1 MATLTKAPAT
11 TSTYNQLL
19 FWLLHGWV
27 LAYCGVLLG
36 AFTVQ
41 LVGGEFPCPL
51 CMLQRYGMI
60 LCTLGVAWV
69 LIQARNGELTPGRYA
84 QGLGMGIVG
93 AAAGSLVSVR
103 QILLHIKPGD
113 PGYGS
118 PVMGMH
124 LYTWALITFFV
135 VILFVGVVSMFGP
148 LGLPEAPTG
157 GARTL
162 STIVI
167 GLFVALILANLL
179 GIVLLEGFAWV
190 LPDDPDSYNLL
201 QQLGL

>member
-1 MATLTKAPAT
+1 MTQTGTPGSTTFNKA
-11 TSTYNQLL
+11 L

-27 LAYCGVLLG
+27 LAYCAVLLG

-60 LCTLGVAWV
+60 LSTLGVTWV
-69 LIQARNGELTPGRYA
+69 LIQARKGELTPGRYA
-84 QGLGMGIVG
+84 QGLGMGLIG

-124 LYTWALITFFV
+124 LYTWALITFFI
-135 VILFVGVVSMFGP
+135 VIVFVGVVSMLAP
-148 LGLPEAPTG
+148 LGLPEAPESG
-157 GARTL
+157 RAL

-167 GLFVALILANLL
+167 GLFVALIVANLV
-179 GIVLLEGFAWV
+179 GIILLEGFAWV

-201 QQLGL
+201 RQLGL